1 MFFPK
6 KQLCREDSP
15 IFPGIS
21 TWMANQL
28 PVAVTTGNPKGHNTN
43 RSLDFSGLH
52 AGVSYQSN

>member
-28 PVAVTTGNPKGHNTN
+28 PVAVTTGNPKGHNRN

-52 AGVSYQSN
+52 AGVSY